1 MAHDAPENGL
11 GVAGQESEMKKEF
24 AKLSKVEQ
32 EKVELE
38 YHRTQP
44 EEFDDL
50 LASAAN
56 RRRLLEAISDVESD
70 RNVVVPD
77 QEQFQ

>member
-1 MAHDAPENGL
+1 
-11 GVAGQESEMKKEF
+11 MKKKF

-44 EEFDDL
+44 EEFDEL
-50 LASAAN
+50 LASSAN
-56 RRRLLEAISDVESD
+56 NSRLLEAIIDVEQD
-70 RNVVVPD
+70 RNIVVPD